1 MTNELFFRLT
11 PDWVLRAVEKGGF
24 EPTGH
29 CSALN
34 SLENRVYDLML
45 EDETHVVAKFYR
57 PGRWSKEAIEEEHQF
72 LFDLRE
78 AEIPVATPFR
88 FESGE
93 TVHEVEGIY
102 YAVWPRVGGRAP
114 DELNDEEV
122 EILGRLLARMHN
134 VGASR
139 KVVHRRRLD
148 ANTYARQSLEFLDS
162 RRFLPPAWQSRYRAA
177 VSGIADAYEDRSRG
191 VPLLRIHGDCHMGNL
206 IRGREGWFFLDFDD
220 HAEGPAVQDL
230 WLLVASRDPETVTQR
245 ALLVEAYEQFR
256 RFDRRWFKLVEPLRG
271 LRMIHYAAWIARRS
285 EDPAFKHA
293 FPQFGTESYWEAQTL
308 DLEDLLRV
316 IEAEEG

>member
-1 MTNELFFRLT
+1 MTNQLFFRLT

-24 EPTGH
+24 LPTGH
-29 CSALN
+29 CLALN

-78 AEIPVATPFR
+78 AEIPVATPVR

-93 TVHEVEGIY
+93 TVHEVEGIL

-114 DELNDEEV
+114 DELDDEQI

-134 VGASR
+134 VGSAR

-148 ANTYARQSLEFLDS
+148 ADTYARQSLELLES
-162 RRFLPPAWQSRYRAA
+162 RRFLPPTWERRYAAA
-177 VSGIADAYEDRSRG
+177 VNRIADVYDERSRG

-206 IRGREGWFFLDFDD
+206 LKGREGWFFLDFDD

-230 WLLVASRDPETVTQR
+230 WLLVASRDPETLMQR

-256 RFDRRWFKLVEPLRG
+256 AFDHRWFQLIEPLRG

-293 FPQFGTESYWEAQTL
+293 FPQFGTESYWESQTL

-316 IEAEEG
+316 IESPSA

>member
-1 MTNELFFRLT
+1 MTDDLFFRLT
-11 PDWVLRAVEKGGF
+11 PDWVLHAVEKGGF

-29 CSALN
+29 CLALN

-45 EDETHVVAKFYR
+45 EDESHVVAKFYR
-57 PGRWSKEAIEEEHQF
+57 PGRWSKEAIEEEHRF

-78 AEIPVATPFR
+78 AEIPVVTPYR

-114 DELNDEEV
+114 DELADEDVEV
-122 EILGRLLARMHN
+122 LGRLLARMHN
-134 VGASR
+134 VGAAR

-148 ANTYARQSLEFLDS
+148 ANTYARQSLELLES
-162 RRFLPPAWQSRYRAA
+162 RRFLPPTWAARYRSA
-177 VSGIADAYEDRSRG
+177 VSRIADVYEERSRG

-206 IRGREGWFFLDFDD
+206 LKGREGWFFLDFDD
-220 HAEGPAVQDL
+220 HAEGPAVQDF
-230 WLLVASRDPETVTQR
+230 WLLVASRDPETLAQR
-245 ALLVEAYEQFR
+245 ALLVESYQQFR
-256 RFDRRWFKLVEPLRG
+256 EFNPRWFRLVEPLRG
-271 LRMIHYAAWIARRS
+271 LRLIHYAAWIARRHQ
-285 EDPAFKHA
+285 DPAFKHA
-293 FPQFGTESYWEAQTL
+293 FPQFGTESYWEMQTL

-316 IEAEEG
+316 IDAEDG